1 MRYIERKEYLNWLV
15 RHRDRQLVKVVSG
28 VRRCGKST
36 LFAMYGQ
43 HLQEHGVAGERIVSI
58 NFEDIGHEELLD
70 YRALYRY
77 VSARLVPEA
86 KTYVFLDE
94 IQHVPDFQK
103 AVDSL
108 LLKENCD
115 LYLTGSNAYFMSGE
129 LATLLTGRYV
139 ELEMLPLS
147 FGEFCAGLDEE
158 RRRLSDNEKL
168 DLYVR
173 LGSFPHVHKYGL
185 GQEDAPDYMRTV
197 YEGVL
202 LNDIVKRF
210 HVADVNMLEDVT
222 RFLLHNIGNRTSPAA
237 IAKAM
242 TSRGRKID
250 PKTVDRYLHGLTE
263 GLLFF
268 QARRYNI
275 RGRELLFSINKF
287 YVADVALRNM
297 LVRTSSSDIGHILEN
312 LVYLEL
318 RRRGYQVFVGQLGAD
333 GEVDFVAIRDG
344 RPEYYQVAATTLSE
358 DVLVRELAPLHKI
371 RDNYPKYLLT
381 LDTVFAESEYSG
393 IQKKNVL
400 NWMLAQDV

>member
-1 MRYIERKEYLNWLV
+1 MR
-15 RHRDRQLVKVVSG
+15 
-28 VRRCGKST
+28 
-36 LFAMYGQ
+36 A
-43 HLQEHGVAGERIVSI
+43 
-58 NFEDIGHEELLD
+58 
-70 YRALYRY
+70 
-77 VSARLVPEA
+77 
-86 KTYVFLDE
+86 
-94 IQHVPDFQK
+94 
-103 AVDSL
+103 
-108 LLKENCD
+108 
-115 LYLTGSNAYFMSGE
+115 
-129 LATLLTGRYV
+129 
-139 ELEMLPLS
+139 
-147 FGEFCAGLDEE
+147 
-158 RRRLSDNEKL
+158 
-168 DLYVR
+168 
-173 LGSFPHVHKYGL
+173 
-185 GQEDAPDYMRTV
+185 V

-222 RFLLHNIGNRTSPAA
+222 RFLLHNIGNRTPPAA

-393 IQKKNVL
+393 IQKKNAL

>member
-1 MRYIERKEYLNWLV
+1 MRYIERKDYLNWLV
-15 RHRDRQLVKVVSG
+15 RHRDRQIVKVVSG

-36 LFAMYGQ
+36 LFAIYGQ
-43 HLQEHGVAGERIVSI
+43 YLREHGVAGERIVSI
-58 NFEDIGHEELLD
+58 NFEDISHEELWD

-77 VSARLVPEA
+77 VEACLVPEA

-94 IQHVPDFQK
+94 VRHVPDFQK

-115 LYLTGSNAYFMSGE
+115 LYLTASNACFMSGE
-129 LATLLTGRYV
+129 PATPGRYV

-147 FGEFCAGLDEE
+147 FGEFCAGLNEE
-158 RRRLSDNEKL
+158 ESRLSGNEKL
-168 DLYVR
+168 DLYIR

-185 GQEDAPDYMRTV
+185 CLDDARDYMRAV

-202 LNDIVKRF
+202 FNDIVKRF
-210 HVADVNMLEDVT
+210 HVADVNMLEEVT
-222 RFLLHNIGNRTSPAA
+222 RFLLRNIGYRTSPAS
-237 IAKAM
+237 IANAM
-242 TSRGRKID
+242 ASRGRKID

-263 GLLFF
+263 GQLFF
-268 QARRYNI
+268 QVRRYNI
-275 RGRELLFSINKF
+275 RGREPLSSINKY
-287 YVADVALRNM
+287 YVADVALRDM

-318 RRRGYQVFVGQLGAD
+318 QRRGYQLFVGQLGAD
-333 GEVDFVAIRDG
+333 GEVDFVAIRDD
-344 RPEYYQVAATTLSE
+344 RAEYYQVAATTLSE
-358 DVLVRELAPLHKI
+358 DVLVRELAPLQKI

-393 IQKKNVL
+393 VQKKNVL
-400 NWMLAQDV
+400 NWVLAQVV